1 MIRGMAA
8 SGVTILLTTQYLE
21 EADQLADRIA
31 VIDRGHKIAEGTSR
45 ELKAAIGSG
54 FLHVALAR
62 PERLDE
68 AAQLLEG
75 RLGGSA
81 QRSAEDGSLSIVAR
95 STTEAHQA
103 LALLI
108 SRGIELDHFS
118 MGSPSLDEVFF
129 ALTGNK
135 RVMSNGDA
143 E

>member
-1 MIRGMAA
+1 
-8 SGVTILLTTQYLE
+8 
-21 EADQLADRIA
+21 
-31 VIDRGHKIAEGTSR
+31 
-45 ELKAAIGSG
+45 
-54 FLHVALAR
+54 
-62 PERLDE
+62 
-68 AAQLLEG
+68 
-75 RLGGSA
+75 
-81 QRSAEDGSLSIVAR
+81 VAR

-135 RVMSNGDA
+135 RAMSNGDA